1 MNAVAPVR
9 PCHHPHPA
17 FSTLE
22 GNTGAMLPPASPG
35 QGRRRLAAL
44 AAHLVV
50 PPEPHTGPKLRES
63 SAEASSGRSGGAS
76 LQMQDA
82 GVVYSNP
89 KPYLRAANAW
99 HPSVVALPS
108 GRWLVGFDR

>member
-1 MNAVAPVR
+1 
-9 PCHHPHPA
+9 
-17 FSTLE
+17 
-22 GNTGAMLPPASPG
+22 MLPPASPS
-35 QGRRRLAAL
+35 QGHRRLAAL

-50 PPEPHTGPKLRES
+50 PPEPHTGPVLLES
-63 SAEASSGRSGGAS
+63 SAEASSGGAS
-76 LQMQDA
+76 LQIQDA
-82 GVVYSNP
+82 GVVYANP

>member
-1 MNAVAPVR
+1 MFPAP
-9 PCHHPHPA
+9 
-17 FSTLE
+17 
-22 GNTGAMLPPASPG
+22 SPG

-44 AAHLVV
+44 AGHLVV
-50 PPEPHTGPKLRES
+50 PPEPHTGPKLLES
-63 SAEASSGRSGGAS
+63 SAEAAEASSGGSGS
-76 LQMQDA
+76 LQIQDA
-82 GVVYSNP
+82 GVVYANP